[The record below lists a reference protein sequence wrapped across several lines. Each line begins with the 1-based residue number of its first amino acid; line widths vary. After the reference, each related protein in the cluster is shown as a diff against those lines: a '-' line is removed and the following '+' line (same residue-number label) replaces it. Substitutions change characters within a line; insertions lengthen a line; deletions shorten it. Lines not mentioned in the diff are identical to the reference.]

1 MEKNII
7 EARKTYSKLINKSKQ
22 QAKKSECLWCGEKIT
37 RFCNSHSLPQCI
49 LRNIDTD
56 GKVDYFNSML
66 NLPLINSDKGINE
79 AGTFKLLCREC
90 DGKIFQDYENLASL
104 CVRPSETVLE
114 EIALKNVLMML
125 NKRYIEIELFNN
137 MKNEFSMP
145 YPYEVKQ
152 EANSLDERD
161 FWWDFIRIKDMIHTS
176 SDEKSKFKLF
186 Y

>member
-66 NLPLINSDKGINE
+66 NLPLINLDKGINE

-104 CVRPSETVLE
+104 CVRP
-114 EIALKNVLMML
+114 
-125 NKRYIEIELFNN
+125 
-137 MKNEFSMP
+137 
-145 YPYEVKQ
+145 
-152 EANSLDERD
+152 
-161 FWWDFIRIKDMIHTS
+161 
-176 SDEKSKFKLF
+176 
-186 Y
+186 